1 MKFRIGI
8 MSLNSTG
15 KARDPTTEFGSMQNH
30 YSLRLRSLGK
40 MLELGLL
47 KIPGMTPIHQFVKT
61 WQMRPRVIEV
71 QIDYFSF
78 MPHEITIAAGATV
91 TWVNLDDVQH
101 KVTSTDRTF
110 KSRVLR
116 TDDKF
121 SFKFDE
127 PGTYE
132 YYCSIHP
139 KMRGKVIVQ

>member
-1 MKFRIGI
+1 ME
-8 MSLNSTG
+8 
-15 KARDPTTEFGSMQNH
+15 KADAP
-30 YSLRLRSLGK
+30 
-40 MLELGLL
+40 
-47 KIPGMTPIHQFVKT
+47 

-139 KMRGKVIVQ
+139 KMRGKVVVQ

>member
-1 MKFRIGI
+1 MENADAPRQ
-8 MSLNSTG
+8 T
-15 KARDPTTEFGSMQNH
+15 
-30 YSLRLRSLGK
+30 
-40 MLELGLL
+40 
-47 KIPGMTPIHQFVKT
+47 
-61 WQMRPRVIEV
+61 RPQVIEV

-78 MPHEITIAAGATV
+78 MPHDITIAAGATV

-101 KVTSTDRTF
+101 KVTSTERTF
-110 KSRVLR
+110 ESKVLR